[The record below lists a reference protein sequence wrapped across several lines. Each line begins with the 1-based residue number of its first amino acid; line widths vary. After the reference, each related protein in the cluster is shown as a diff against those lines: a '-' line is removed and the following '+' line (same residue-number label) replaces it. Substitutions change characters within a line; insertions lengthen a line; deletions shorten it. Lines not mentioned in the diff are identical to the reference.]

1 MTRSSRK
8 EADVLTDKMREAFGY
23 DSFGNSHKLLSSFDR
38 LMMHRRGGVPRAGGD
53 VVCAVCG
60 VKYVLHPPVQGA
72 LWATRTCE
80 GIVKL

>member
-1 MTRSSRK
+1 M
-8 EADVLTDKMREAFGY
+8 TDKMRTALGY
-23 DSFGNSHKLLSSFDR
+23 DEMGNAPQLLARCDEDV
-38 LMMHRRGGVPRAGGD
+38 MPRINRASGD

-60 VKYVLHPPVQGA
+60 VKYYNHPPVQGA